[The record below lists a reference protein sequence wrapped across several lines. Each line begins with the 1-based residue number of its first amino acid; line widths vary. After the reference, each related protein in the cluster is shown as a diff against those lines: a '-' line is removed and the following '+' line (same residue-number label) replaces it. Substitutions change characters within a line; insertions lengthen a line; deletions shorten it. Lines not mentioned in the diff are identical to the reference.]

1 MEKIT
6 GAERDRLNKLGREYL
21 SEWREEREKALEK
34 LSPELR
40 EFVNYC
46 CKASVSPV
54 LPALAD
60 DLINGLEDGRYKK
73 PSDFFN
79 YKAMALFNGVIY
91 PGRQK
96 DFLYAVD
103 HVHERAYSTSLWR
116 RSFRSKEP
124 AAVAQR
130 VMQIVYD
137 YYERDHFDADICDIL
152 EEKNLSEKQLGHLRY
167 SYYNKYG
174 LESIIAA
181 EIDFGNERLINIVKD
196 ALCGDSEASVRLA
209 LSGAMQSHNK
219 ELHELVGKLLL
230 AAQLQEGL
238 RQAICQEMDC
248 AVPEVFTL
256 LLDII
261 IQNNLIRF
269 SSVKRAVGTWL
280 GLINTETDKVE
291 RISEKSVELIAD
303 CINAPSVREEYLAS
317 EDSMKIYVALW
328 SYGFYEAYDMMKK
341 IEELSLKGTHH
352 QVLTAGY
359 AAINL
364 DNKFFMHE
372 IAKIVVKQHKN
383 EQDILAMY
391 MPCLMSDFSR
401 RIENALTGR
410 PVDGWDNNRYYDDFT
425 TRKYCD
431 YSCYF
436 EDREEAEEYFDTLS
450 EIMDGIKG
458 KSLEFSPCVFPWHSA
473 VLSKSDIIGRL
484 AFIASSLQDNDK
496 IDKIAS
502 RIPEIETGYSGYTN
516 RARIVK
522 LLLTQ
527 PETDFQRKLLAEA
540 VCDKETYARKAAF
553 EIIQKT
559 EITPENY
566 LRLEDMLK
574 YKNAEMRSN
583 LITLLMEQT
592 DEALFGTVDR
602 LVSDKKEEKRTAGL
616 DIIIQLSKDEK
627 RKSLSEKCSPL
638 ALKIEKPTTKEKIL
652 IGNITGSSKS
662 EEAVTE
668 VLYTDEDEY
677 RPELPEN
684 DYMLECVDLFMEYF
698 PDSQLGA
705 VLNPKKYSSV
715 SSKVKGI
722 AKKISGDDCEAF
734 KQAREDIISLSECIK
749 ANRDREFIYNG
760 EAHTFDCYSYEFH
773 VTDENGNQTV
783 PFMEEWQNWF
793 DERKMDTA
801 RFIRMLVATAGYT
814 DSNEFTKSS
823 EKYISAL
830 FGKGF
835 EKYVELDYSA
845 HLGSIISELK
855 NKNLPLE
862 KWSETRR
869 RLAFAAV
876 MWFMKAVPDSDVMF
890 TYTRSSSGYKDSA
903 HLLGHTK
910 INEITGHLDSYG
922 EYLEYHIALG
932 YLAIKKC
939 YNIPQNERKG
949 LYPGSLYSPYYNH
962 RGSISTFHAPDN
974 TDFINAAYLGKIS
987 ERTMYWFILGENDLR
1002 GGNLKDALN
1011 TLSNI
1016 TSVYREQGRQV
1027 SAGREDSIWK
1037 IRHAKNQVSFFIGRQ
1052 GKNDDAPFTEEEKK
1066 KLAFAAGVYDK
1077 ILGIVLNAELNRGD
1091 SETPYS
1097 YAISSINR
1105 IYGERNFVAILSA
1118 LGKDTLER
1126 GYSSGNSKRSSLS
1139 HLLGVCIPEPEDNAD
1154 SLRELV
1160 KDTDI
1165 TEKRLIEAALY
1176 SPEWIDIVGEY
1187 LGWEGFTSACYYFMA
1202 HMNERFD
1209 DKRKAVIARYTPL
1222 DEEELNSGAFD
1233 IDWFRSAYDTV
1244 GEKRFNMIYDAAK
1257 YISDGAKH
1265 SRARKYAD
1273 AVQGKMAAP
1282 ETVKTIADKRNK
1294 DLLMAYALIPLADDD
1309 DLSERYLYLQQF
1321 LKESKKFGSQ
1331 RSASEKKAVET
1342 AMRNLALNA
1351 GYSDTARLTL
1361 RMETKLIDDSRELFE
1376 DKQIEDVIVKLVTDE
1391 NGKTEILCNKNG
1403 KALKSVPAKL
1413 KKNEYIV
1420 RLSETK
1426 KALTEQ
1432 YRRTKAMFEQAM
1444 EDGTEFTAGEIN
1456 ILRKNPVIL
1465 PVINDL
1471 IFASGGKIGF
1481 FKDGTLTDYA
1491 GKVTKLTD
1499 SDKLSAAHTFLICK
1513 DGHWQDYQK
1522 LLFDK
1527 GTVQPF
1533 KQVFRELY
1541 IKTDEEREMNH
1552 SLRYAGNQIQP
1563 AKTVAC
1569 LKSRRWVADVEDGL
1583 QKVYYKENI
1592 VARIYAIADWFTPA
1606 DIEAPTLEWV
1616 EFSDRKTGKEIKIGD
1631 VPDIIFSEVMRDVDL
1646 AVSVAHAGG
1655 VDPEASHSTMEMRAA
1670 LMEFTLPLFKLGNV
1684 QIKEHHA
1691 HIEGKYG
1698 DYTVH
1703 LGSGVIHK
1711 KGGAMIA
1718 VLPVHS
1724 QHRGKL
1730 FLPFADDDPKTAEII
1745 TKVLFLAEDSKIK
1758 DPTILEQIK
1767 A

>member
-6 GAERDRLNKLGREYL
+6 GAERERLTKLGREYF
-21 SEWREEREKALEK
+21 SEWRKEQDKAADR
-34 LSPELR
+34 LSPELI
-40 EFVNYC
+40 EFLNDC
-46 CKASVSPV
+46 TQSGGTPGSS
-54 LPALAD
+54 ALGS
-60 DLINGLEDGRYKK
+60 DLKTGLADGRYKK
-73 PSDFFN
+73 PSDFFKA
-79 YKAMALFNGVIY
+79 KAMGLFNGFIY
-91 PGRQK
+91 PRRK
-96 DFLYAVD
+96 EDFFHTVD
-103 HVHERAYSTSLWR
+103 HIHELAYSTSMWR
-116 RSFRSKEP
+116 RSFRSKDP
-124 AAVAQR
+124 DSVVWR
-130 VMQIVYD
+130 IMNTIYD

-152 EEKNLSEKQLGHLRY
+152 EEKLTDGQLGHYLY
-167 SYYNKYG
+167 SYYVRDG
-174 LESIIAA
+174 LKSIIAA
-181 EIDFGNERLINIVKD
+181 EIDLGNERLINIVRD
-196 ALCGDSEASVRLA
+196 ALCGESEVSVHLA
-209 LSGAMQSHNK
+209 IAGAMQSHNK
-219 ELHELVGKLLL
+219 ELHELLGKLLL

-238 RQAICQEMDC
+238 RQAICEKMDC
-248 AVPEVFTL
+248 AVPEVFPL

-280 GLINTETDKVE
+280 GLINTETDKAE

-303 CINAPSVREEYLAS
+303 CINDPSVREEYLSS
-317 EDSMKIYVALW
+317 EDSMKIHVALW
-328 SYGFYEAYDMMKK
+328 SYGFFEVEDMLKK
-341 IEELSLKGTHH
+341 IQELSLHGTHH
-352 QVLTAGY
+352 QILTTGY
-359 AAINL
+359 AVQNL

-372 IAKIVVKQHKN
+372 IAKAVIAEHKT

-391 MPCLMSDFSR
+391 IPCLMSDYSR

-410 PVDGWDNNRYYDDFT
+410 PITGWDNKRYEDDFT
-425 TRKYCD
+425 VRKYCD
-431 YSCYF
+431 HSCYF
-436 EDREEAEEYFDTLS
+436 EDREEAEEYFDILS
-450 EIMDGIKG
+450 EILDGIKG
-458 KSLEFSPCVFPWHSA
+458 KSAEFTPCVFPWHTA
-473 VLSKSDIIGRL
+473 VLSKSDIIERL
-484 AFIASSLQDNDK
+484 AYIASSLQDNDK
-496 IDKIAS
+496 IDIIAS
-502 RIPEIETGYSGYTN
+502 RIPEIETGYSS
-516 RARIVK
+516 RSKIIR

-527 PETDFQRKLLAEA
+527 PETDTQQRLLAEA
-540 VCDKETYARKAAF
+540 VCDKESYAREAAF
-553 EIIQKT
+553 KVIQKT
-559 EITPENY
+559 KITPENY
-566 LRLEDMLK
+566 LRLEEMLK

-583 LITLLMEQT
+583 LIALLMKQN
-592 DEALFGTVDR
+592 DDALFGTVER

-616 DIIIQLSKDEK
+616 DIIIQLSGNEK
-627 RKSLSEKCSPL
+627 RKSLSEKCTPL
-638 ALKIEKPTTKEKIL
+638 ALKIESPTTKEKIL
-652 IGNITGSSKS
+652 IGNITGGNKS
-662 EEAVTE
+662 EETVTE
-668 VLYTDEDEY
+668 VLYTAEDEY
-677 RPELPEN
+677 LPTLPEN
-684 DYMLECVDLFMEYF
+684 DYMLDCTDLFMEYF
-698 PDSQLGA
+698 PDSQAGA

-715 SSKVKGI
+715 SSKFKGI
-722 AKKISGDDCEAF
+722 AKALSGEDCKEF
-734 KQAREDIISLSECIK
+734 KQAREDIISLCECIK
-749 ANRDREFIYNG
+749 ANRDREFISNG
-760 EAHTFDCYSYEFH
+760 VPHTFDCMSYEFY
-773 VTDENGNQTV
+773 VTDENGNRTV
-783 PFMEEWQNWF
+783 PFMEEWQKWF
-793 DERKMDTA
+793 DERKMDHI
-801 RFIRMLVATAGYT
+801 RFIRMLIALAGYT
-814 DSNEFTKSS
+814 DSNEFTKAS
-823 EKYISAL
+823 EKYVSAL

-835 EKYVELDYSA
+835 EKFVELDYSA
-845 HLGSIISELK
+845 HLSDIILKLK
-855 NKNLPLE
+855 NKNFPPE
-862 KWSETRR
+862 KWSETMH
-869 RLAFAAV
+869 RLSFAAV

-910 INEITGHLDSYG
+910 IAEITDRLNSIG
-922 EYLEYHIALG
+922 EYPEYYLALG
-932 YLAIKKC
+932 YLTVQKC
-939 YNIPQNERKG
+939 RRH
-949 LYPGSLYSPYYNH
+949 SLYDKNGRGGINSPFYNR
-962 RGSISTFHAPDN
+962 RGMAGYFHTPDN

-987 ERTMYWFILGENDLR
+987 ERTMYWFIMGENDLR

-1027 SAGREDSIWK
+1027 AGGRGRSLWQLK
-1037 IRHAKNQVSFFIGRQ
+1037 RAKYDVGFFIGRQ
-1052 GKNDDAPFTEEEKK
+1052 NRDIDTPFTEEETK

-1077 ILGIVLNAELNRGD
+1077 ILNIVLNAELNRGD

-1097 YAISSINR
+1097 YAVRSINR
-1105 IYGERNFVAILSA
+1105 IYGVKNFVSILSA

-1126 GYSSGNSKRSSLS
+1126 SSYASSKSKKGSLS
-1139 HLLGVCIPEPEDNAD
+1139 HLLSVCIPEPEDNAD
-1154 SLRELV
+1154 SLRELL
-1160 KDTDI
+1160 KDTDV

-1187 LGWEGFTSACYYFMA
+1187 LGWEGFVSACYYFMA

-1233 IDWFRSAYDTV
+1233 IEWFRSAHETV

-1273 AVQGKMAAP
+1273 AVKGKMTSS
-1282 ETVKTIADKRNK
+1282 ETVKTVADKRNK
-1294 DLLMAYALIPLADDD
+1294 DLLMAYALIPLTDDN

-1351 GYSDTARLTL
+1351 GYSDTSRLTL

-1376 DKQIEDVIVKLVTDE
+1376 EKQIEDVTVRLVTDE
-1391 NGKTEILCNKNG
+1391 SGKTDIICNKNG
-1403 KALKSVPAKL
+1403 KALKSIPAKL

-1432 YRRTKAMFEQAM
+1432 YRRTRTMFELAM

-1456 ILRKNPVIL
+1456 ILRKNPVIR
-1465 PVINDL
+1465 PIINDL
-1471 IFASGGKIGF
+1471 VFAYNNKIGF
-1481 FKDGTLTDYA
+1481 FAEGKLTDYA
-1491 GKVTKLTD
+1491 GNVTKL
-1499 SDKLSAAHTFLICK
+1499 SDDKKISAAHTFHIYK

-1522 LLFDK
+1522 LLYDK

-1541 IKTDEEREMNH
+1541 IKTDEEMEMYH

-1563 AKTVAC
+1563 PKTVAC
-1569 LKSRRWVADVEDGL
+1569 LKSRRWVADIEDGL

-1616 EFSDRKTGKEIKIGD
+1616 EFTNRKTGKEIKIGD
-1631 VPDIIFSEVMRDVDL
+1631 IPDVIFSEVMRDVDL

-1670 LMEFTLPLFKLGNV
+1670 LMEFTLPLFRLGNV

-1711 KGGAMIA
+1711 KGGSMIA

-1767 A
+1767 K